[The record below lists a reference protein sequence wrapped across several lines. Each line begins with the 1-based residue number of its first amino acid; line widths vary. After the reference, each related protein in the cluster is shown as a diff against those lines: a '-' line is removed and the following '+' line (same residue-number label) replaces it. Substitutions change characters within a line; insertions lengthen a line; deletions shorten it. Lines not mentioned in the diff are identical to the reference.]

1 MPIKTIVY
9 ALTMIMISII
19 VNHLDQRGTKSVS
32 GDNTNYVVRI
42 PAMLKYVYFALFAMG
57 MLLFF
62 IFLFFRIRGNESIT
76 TGNFVTALVICA
88 VGLIVM
94 TFAAKWHIVV
104 REDRLTI
111 YHLFGKTETVRF
123 ADLDRAVEG
132 SKGQIEIYKGGK
144 KIITVDLLCDNYDLL
159 CDSLSSYGKLAAAP
173 SEKS

>member
-1 MPIKTIVY
+1 MPIRTLIY
-9 ALTMIMISII
+9 ALAMVIISIT
-19 VNHLDQRGTKSVS
+19 VNHLDQRGIKSVS
-32 GDNTNYVVRI
+32 GDNTSYVVRI
-42 PAMLKYVYFALFAMG
+42 PAMLKYVYFAMFAMG

-62 IFLFFRIRGNESIT
+62 IFLFFRIRGNKSIT

-88 VGLIVM
+88 VGLLVM
-94 TFAAKWHIVV
+94 IFAAKWHIVV
-104 REDRLTI
+104 CGDSLTI

-132 SKGQIEIYKGGK
+132 SKGQIEIYRGGK

-159 CDSLSSYGKLAAAP
+159 CDSLSSYGKLAAAT